1 MKLLSIILSILCA
14 VNLSAANFILS
25 GTIDKGGY
33 SDVELYTSSDGINLT
48 YIEINGNNYSTTLS
62 ADSAA
67 LVYIGAKLT
76 DYRGKSSHIFV
87 PLYISPDR
95 GQLTIDLTEKDNSAH
110 LKTSDKDNAA
120 ICEYYSDF
128 IPKHLRM
135 PINTMTELTAFLKKI
150 TSTADS
156 MANHIENKGAKQ
168 HLSLCGYF
176 SRVQLTRQLQQNLR
190 GSGQKLSLEAISDIK
205 DTRDL
210 LKQPGVNL
218 FKQDLVPLIIADIAI
233 GKSTDE
239 RMKRVKEHVS
249 DTQILALVEKE
260 LKSREYSMVGGNMP
274 ETDIIDINGNTHR
287 LSEFKGKY
295 VYVDFWASWCG
306 PCNNEIPYL
315 KQLEET
321 LGNDQV
327 VFVAISIDEDVDDW
341 KSAVKRHNLH
351 GNQFLGNQEIA
362 RLLNI
367 TGIPRYVIYDKEGHL
382 FDPNAPRPST
392 GESVRQLL
400 KNLK

>member
-1 MKLLSIILSILCA
+1 MKLLSIILSLLCA
-14 VNLSAANFILS
+14 ANLTAANFTLS
-25 GTIDKGGY
+25 GSIDKGGY
-33 SDVELYTSSDGINLT
+33 SDVKLYTSNDGLNLSP
-48 YIEINGNNYSTTLS
+48 IEINGNNYITSLS

-67 LVYIGAKLT
+67 LIHLGAKLT
-76 DYRGKSSHIFV
+76 DYRGKSSRVFV
-87 PLYISPDR
+87 PLYIHPGR
-95 GQLTIDLTEKDNSAH
+95 GHLTIDFSVKGNSPH
-110 LKTSDKDNAA
+110 FKTSDKDNAA
-120 ICEYYSDF
+120 ICEYYCDF
-128 IPKHLRM
+128 MPKHLRT

-156 MANHIENKGAKQ
+156 MAYCIENKDARQ

-176 SRVQLTRQLQQNLR
+176 SRVQLTSQFQQNLR
-190 GSGQKLSLEAISDIK
+190 ATGQKLSLEAIADIK

-233 GKSTDE
+233 GNSTDE
-239 RMKRVKEHVS
+239 RMKRVKEYVS
-249 DTQILALVEKE
+249 DTQTLALVEKE
-260 LKSREYSMVGGNMP
+260 LKSREYSMVGGKMP
-274 ETDIIDINGNTHR
+274 EVDIIDLNGNAHR

-306 PCNNEIPYL
+306 PCNNEIPHL

-327 VFVAISIDEDVDDW
+327 VFVAISIDEEIDDW
-341 KSAVKRHNLH
+341 KAAVKRHNLH

-367 TGIPRYVIYDKEGHL
+367 SGIPRYVIYDKEGHL
-382 FDPNAPRPST
+382 LDPNAPRPSS
-392 GESVRQLL
+392 GESIRQLL